1 MSGGA
6 VSSALPRKLCI
17 LGAGSWGTALAI
29 ALSGRFEI
37 VHLWAHDR
45 ENAADMQATRENARY
60 LRGFPIPTNVE
71 VSAEGEFCL
80 SDADLVISVVPS
92 AFLRSTLQT
101 LRPYVPANVTF
112 VSATKGIEEG
122 TLLRMSSVVRESL
135 DLANDRHTAVISG
148 PTFAREVAEGQPAA
162 LIVASEDLAFA
173 EEVQRAL
180 ATPHLRFYATQ
191 DVIGVE
197 IGAALKNVI
206 AIGAGICKGLG
217 LGSNSVAALI
227 TRGLAEIM
235 RLAVRLGGS
244 ARTLSGL
251 AGLGDLVL
259 TATGDLSRNR
269 SVGIE
274 LGRGERLE
282 SILARMNM
290 VAEGIGTCAAA
301 FELGQRLDVDLPI
314 ISKMHE
320 ILFDE
325 KDPRVALRELMERP
339 LKIEA
344 LNEAS

>member
-1 MSGGA
+1 M
-6 VSSALPRKLCI
+6 R
-17 LGAGSWGTALAI
+17 
-29 ALSGRFEI
+29 R
-37 VHLWAHDR
+37 
-45 ENAADMQATRENARY
+45 TRENARY
-60 LRGFPIPTNVE
+60 LQGFAIPSNVE
-71 VSAEGEFCL
+71 ISADGELCL
-80 SDADLVISVVPS
+80 TDAELVVSVVPS
-92 AFLRSTLQT
+92 AFLRSTLAT
-101 LRPYVPANVTF
+101 LRPYVPASAAL
-112 VSATKGIEEG
+112 VSATKGIEQG
-122 TLLRMSSVVRESL
+122 TLLRMSSVVREAL
-135 DLANDRHTAVISG
+135 EWNNDRHIAVISG

-162 LIVASEDLAFA
+162 IIVASEELSFA
-173 EEVQRAL
+173 EQVQRTL

-197 IGAALKNVI
+197 VGAALKNVI

-244 ARTLSGL
+244 AQTLSGL

-259 TATGDLSRNR
+259 TATGDMSRNR

-282 SILARMNM
+282 HILARMNM

-301 FELGQRLDVDLPI
+301 FELGQSLDLELPI

-320 ILFDE
+320 ILFGG

-339 LKIEA
+339 LKTESLIED
-344 LNEAS
+344 S